1 MTLRTRI
8 RDRVNGRRMGMKRF
22 AVIGLGN
29 FGFHAA
35 KALYED
41 GNEVVAIEADKA
53 RVQAID
59 PYATE
64 AIVLDATNKEALKS
78 LGLEDMDAVI
88 VSTGTKI
95 STSILICLYLQEIGV
110 KKILAKALD
119 DDHGKILKRVGAT
132 EIIHPER
139 DMAVRVSRGLSRPNV
154 LDFIP
159 LAEEFDLVQVGP
171 PSEFVGRSLRDL
183 NLRAKYNVHVI
194 AIKELVPEN
203 FILVPPASFVIKDSD
218 ILIMLGKS
226 EDIRRIKALR

>member
-1 MTLRTRI
+1 
-8 RDRVNGRRMGMKRF
+8 MKRF

-35 KALYED
+35 KALFED
-41 GNEVVAIEADKA
+41 GNEVVAIDTDKN

-59 PYATE
+59 PYSTE
-64 AIVLDATNKEALKS
+64 AMVLEATDKEALKS
-78 LGLEDMDAVI
+78 LGLENMDAVI

-119 DDHGKILKRVGAT
+119 EDHGKILKRVGAT

-139 DMAVRVSRGLSRPNV
+139 DMALRISRSLSRPNM

-159 LAEEFDLVQVGP
+159 LADEFDLIQVGP
-171 PSEFVGRSLRDL
+171 PKEFIGKSLKDL
-183 NLRAKYNVHVI
+183 NLRAKYNVHII

-203 FILVPPASFVIKDSD
+203 FVLVPPASFMIKDSD

-226 EDIRRIKALR
+226 EDIKRIKALK

>member
-1 MTLRTRI
+1 
-8 RDRVNGRRMGMKRF
+8 MKRF

-29 FGFHAA
+29 FGFHTA
-35 KALYED
+35 KALFED
-41 GNEVVAIEADKA
+41 GNEVVAIDVDKN

-59 PYATE
+59 PYSTE
-64 AIVLDATNKEALKS
+64 AVVLDATDKEALKS
-78 LGLEDMDAVI
+78 LGLENMDGVI

-95 STSILICLYLQEIGV
+95 STSILICLYLQENGV

-119 DDHGKILKRVGAT
+119 EDHGKILKRVGAT

-139 DMAVRVSRGLSRPNV
+139 DMALRVSRGLSRPNI

-159 LAEEFDLVQVGP
+159 LAEDFDLVQVGP
-171 PSEFVGRSLRDL
+171 PNDFIGKSLKDL
-183 NLRAKYNVHVI
+183 NLRAKYNVHII

-203 FILVPPASFVIKDSD
+203 FLLVPPANFVIKDSD

-226 EDIRRIKALR
+226 EDIKRMRALK

>member
-1 MTLRTRI
+1 
-8 RDRVNGRRMGMKRF
+8 MKRF

-29 FGFHAA
+29 FGFHAS

-41 GNEVVAIEADKA
+41 GNEVVAIDMDRG

-59 PYATE
+59 PYSTE
-64 AIVLDATNKEALKS
+64 AVVLDATDKEALRS
-78 LGLEDMDAVI
+78 LGLESMDGVL

-110 KKILAKALD
+110 KRILAKALD
-119 DDHGKILKRVGAT
+119 EDHGKIMKRVGAT

-139 DMAVRVSRGLSRPNV
+139 DMAIRVSKGLSRPNI

-159 LAEEFDLVQVGP
+159 LADEFDLVQVGP
-171 PSEFVGRSLRDL
+171 PREFIGKSLKEL
-183 NLRAKYNVHVI
+183 NLRARYNVHII

-203 FILVPPASFVIKDSD
+203 FLLVPPASFVVKDSD
-218 ILIMLGKS
+218 ILIMLGKTQ
-226 EDIRRIKALR
+226 DIKKIKALV

>member
-1 MTLRTRI
+1 
-8 RDRVNGRRMGMKRF
+8 MKRF
-22 AVIGLGN
+22 AVIGLGK

-35 KALYED
+35 KALFED
-41 GNEVVAIEADKA
+41 GNEVVAIDIDKG
-53 RVQAID
+53 RVQAISS
-59 PYATE
+59 YSTE
-64 AIVLDATNKEALKS
+64 AVVLNATDKDALKS
-78 LGLEDMDAVI
+78 LGLENMDGVI

-95 STSILICLYLQEIGV
+95 GISILICLYLQEIGV

-119 DDHGKILKRVGAT
+119 EDHAKILKRVGAT

-139 DMAVRVSRGLSRPNV
+139 DMALRVSSSLSRPNI

-159 LAEEFDLVQVGP
+159 LADEFDLVQVGP
-171 PSEFVGRSLRDL
+171 PRAFVGKSLKEL

-203 FILVPPASFVIKDSD
+203 FLLVPPASFVIKDSD

-226 EDIRRIKALR
+226 ENIKRIKALK

>member
-1 MTLRTRI
+1 
-8 RDRVNGRRMGMKRF
+8 MKHF

-35 KALYED
+35 KALFED
-41 GNEVVAIEADKA
+41 GNEVLAIDADKGRA
-53 RVQAID
+53 QAID
-59 PYATE
+59 PFSTE
-64 AIVLDATNKEALKS
+64 AMVLDATDKEVLKS
-78 LGLEDMDAVI
+78 LGLENMDAVI

-95 STSILICLYLQEIGV
+95 SISILICLYLQEIGV

-119 DDHGKILKRVGAT
+119 DDHAKILKRVGAT

-139 DMAVRVSRGLSRPNV
+139 DMALRVSKGLSRPNI

-159 LAEEFDLVQVGP
+159 LAEDFDLIQVGP
-171 PSEFVGRSLRDL
+171 PREFIGKSLMDL

-203 FILVPPASFVIKDSD
+203 FILVPPANFVIKDSD
-218 ILIMLGKS
+218 ILMMLGKAA
-226 EDIRRIKALR
+226 DIRKIKALK

>member
-1 MTLRTRI
+1 
-8 RDRVNGRRMGMKRF
+8 MKHF

-35 KALYED
+35 KALFED
-41 GNEVVAIEADKA
+41 GNEVVAIDEDKT
-53 RVQAID
+53 RVQTVD
-59 PYATE
+59 PHSTK
-64 AIVLDATNKEALKS
+64 AIVLNATDKEALKS
-78 LGLEDMDAVI
+78 LGLENMDGVI

-110 KKILAKALD
+110 KNILAKAQD
-119 DDHGKILKRVGAT
+119 EDHGKILKRVGAT

-139 DMAVRVSRGLSRPNV
+139 DMALRLSRGLSRPNV

-171 PSEFVGRSLRDL
+171 PSEFIGKSLKDL
-183 NLRAKYNVHVI
+183 NLRAKYNVHII

-203 FILVPPASFVIKDSD
+203 FVLVPPASFVIKDSD

-226 EDIRRIKALR
+226 EDIRKIKVLE

>member
-1 MTLRTRI
+1 
-8 RDRVNGRRMGMKRF
+8 MKRF

-41 GNEVVAIEADKA
+41 GNEVIAIDTDKS

-59 PYATE
+59 PFCTE
-64 AIVLDATNKEALKS
+64 AVVLDSTDREALKT
-78 LGLEDMDAVI
+78 LGLEHMDGVI

-95 STSILICLYLQEIGV
+95 STSILICLFLQEIGV
-110 KKILAKALD
+110 KKILAKAQD
-119 DDHGKILKRVGAT
+119 DDHAKILRRVGAT

-139 DMAVRVSRGLSRPNV
+139 DMAMRISRGLSRPNV

-159 LAEEFDLVQVGP
+159 LAEEFDLIQVGP
-171 PSEFVGRSLRDL
+171 PREFIGKSLKDL
-183 NLRAKYNVHVI
+183 NLRAKYNVHII

-203 FILVPPASFVIKDSD
+203 FILVPSAGFIIKDSD
-218 ILIMLGKS
+218 ILIMLGKT
-226 EDIRRIKALR
+226 EDIRRIKALK

>member
-1 MTLRTRI
+1 
-8 RDRVNGRRMGMKRF
+8 MKRF

-35 KALYED
+35 KALFED
-41 GNEVVAIEADKA
+41 GNKVVAIDADKA

-59 PYATE
+59 PYSTE
-64 AIVLDATNKEALKS
+64 AVVLDATDKETLKS
-78 LGLEDMDAVI
+78 LGLENMDGVI

-95 STSILICLYLQEIGV
+95 GTSILICLYLQEIGV
-110 KKILAKALD
+110 RKILAKALD

-139 DMAVRVSRGLSRPNV
+139 DMALRVSRGLSRPNV

-159 LAEEFDLVQVGP
+159 LAEEFDLIQVGP
-171 PSEFVGRSLRDL
+171 PSEFTGKSLKDL
-183 NLRAKYNVHVI
+183 NLRAKYNVHII
-194 AIKELVPEN
+194 AIRELVPEN
-203 FILVPPASFVIKDSD
+203 FVLVPPASFVIKDSD

-226 EDIRRIKALR
+226 EDIRRIKALK

>member
-1 MTLRTRI
+1 
-8 RDRVNGRRMGMKRF
+8 MKRF

-29 FGFHAA
+29 FGFHTA
-35 KALYED
+35 KALFED
-41 GNEVVAIEADKA
+41 ANEVVAIDSDKG

-59 PYATE
+59 PFSTE
-64 AIVLDATNKEALKS
+64 AVVLDATDKDALKS
-78 LGLEDMDAVI
+78 LGLENMDGVI

-119 DDHGKILKRVGAT
+119 EDHGKILRRVGAT

-139 DMAVRVSRGLSRPNV
+139 DMALRVSRSLSRPNV

-159 LAEEFDLVQVGP
+159 LAEEFDLIQVGP
-171 PSEFVGRSLRDL
+171 PSEFIGKSLKDL
-183 NLRAKYNVHVI
+183 NLRAKYNVHII

-203 FILVPPASFVIKDSD
+203 FLLVPPASFVIKDSD

-226 EDIRRIKALR
+226 EDIRRIRALK

>member
-1 MTLRTRI
+1 
-8 RDRVNGRRMGMKRF
+8 MKRF

-41 GNEVVAIEADKA
+41 GNEVVAIDTDKV

-59 PYATE
+59 PHSTE
-64 AIVLDATNKEALKS
+64 AVVLDATDREALKS
-78 LGLEDMDAVI
+78 LGLENMDGVI

-110 KKILAKALD
+110 KNILAKALD
-119 DDHGKILKRVGAT
+119 DDHGKILRRVGAT

-139 DMAVRVSRGLSRPNV
+139 DMALRVARGLSRPNV

-159 LAEEFDLVQVGP
+159 LAEDFDLVQVGP
-171 PSEFVGRSLRDL
+171 PRDFIGKSLKEL
-183 NLRAKYNVHVI
+183 NLRAKYNVHII

-203 FILVPPASFVIKDSD
+203 FVLVPPASFVIKDSD

-226 EDIRRIKALR
+226 EDIKRIKALK